1 MQAVAAAFAQNFT
14 ERGEI
19 GASVSVWRHG
29 QEILSLHDGS
39 RTREEIATWN
49 ADTLVPVWSAT
60 KGPASLALLLLL
72 HDAGL
77 ALDSPVRKLWPE
89 LRADFTFAQMLSHQS
104 GLAALDSRPSVFDHA
119 AVAAALAAQEPQW
132 KLGTAHGYHPRT
144 FGFLAEE
151 CARRLTGG
159 PGIGHVLRERITGP
173 LEADFWIGLP
183 PAEHHRVAQL
193 YPGRVRKTR
202 DARED
207 ACFEAMSDPASL
219 TRRAFTSPAGL
230 HAVSDMNQPAAWT
243 AALPAFGGVG
253 SARGL
258 GKIYAMLAAGGTWQ
272 GRELVPPAVLA
283 QLSQPLVNG
292 PDRVLRIP
300 TAFAAGCMM
309 DPVHSD
315 GTKERTHFG
324 PSLQAFGHPGA
335 GGSHAFADPERGI
348 SFAYVMNQM
357 EHGVMP
363 NEKALSLVDA
373 VYDSIRRGKSA
384 DGGTQ
389 PGTA

>member
-1 MQAVAAAFAQNFT
+1 MQAVAAEFARNFT

-29 QEILSLHDGS
+29 QEILALHEGS
-39 RTREEIATWN
+39 RTHEEIATWN
-49 ADTLVPVWSAT
+49 ADTVVPVWSAT

-77 ALDSPVRKLWPE
+77 SLDTSVRRIWPE
-89 LRADFTFAQMLSHQS
+89 LRADITFGQMLSHQS
-104 GLAALDSRPSVFDHA
+104 GLAALDSRVSVFDHA

-132 KLGTAHGYHPRT
+132 NPGMAHGYHPRT
-144 FGFLAEE
+144 FGFLVEE

-173 LEADFWIGLP
+173 LDADFWIGLP
-183 PAEHHRVAQL
+183 HSEHHRVARL
-193 YPGRVRKTR
+193 YPGKVRKTR

-207 ACFEAMSDPASL
+207 AFFEAMSDPASL

-258 GKIYAMLAAGGTWQ
+258 GKIYALLASGGVWQ

-283 QLSQPLVNG
+283 QLSMPLVNG
-292 PDRVLRIP
+292 PDCVLRIP
-300 TAFAAGCMM
+300 TSFAAGCMM
-309 DPVHSD
+309 DPRHSD

-324 PSLQAFGHPGA
+324 PSLKAFGHPGA
-335 GGSHAFADPERGI
+335 GGSHAFADPEHGI
-348 SFAYVMNQM
+348 AFAYVMNQM

-373 VYDSIRRGKSA
+373 VYGSIRSEEPA